1 MECKK
6 FLRSLYKLCSVQIP
20 YTSVDIY
27 DFSTLYT
34 TFPHD
39 LIKQNL
45 NIWLIGL
52 SKILDVSPI
61 PIKPAQGSGCKS
73 LIPKGYGFDIV
84 VSTLHRC
91 FTDKNIYKLKESLNK
106 Y

>member
-1 MECKK
+1 MLRKHQYTLLLECKK
-6 FLRSLYKLCSVQIP
+6 FLRSLDKLCSVQVP

-52 SKILDVSPI
+52 SKSLDVSLI
-61 PIKPAQGSGCKS
+61 PIKPA
-73 LIPKGYGFDIV
+73 
-84 VSTLHRC
+84 
-91 FTDKNIYKLKESLNK
+91 
-106 Y
+106 